1 MAKERA
7 LVLGGGGPVGIAWE
21 AGLAAGLK
29 EGGVDLARADFI
41 LGTSAGSFVG
51 AQLAGG
57 RDPASLAQAQIAM
70 GKAQQNEQK
79 ARDPNKPRPPAPD
92 LSPLMQL
99 MANAP
104 AGEPTPDFLQKFGAF
119 ALQAQTISEED
130 FLRTFGSIASGDR
143 GWPERFACT
152 AVDAESGHFR
162 MWSVRE
168 EIPLAHGIASSCSVP
183 GVYPPISINGRRWI
197 DGGMRSGTNADL
209 AAGHARVLVVAVV
222 AGDAKDPRAV
232 LTHQRLERERAAIH
246 AGGGQSELIT
256 PDAASLETFG
266 PNLLDARR
274 RADVAQAGIEQGRRE
289 AARLSAFWS

>member
-1 MAKERA
+1 MAKDRA

-70 GKAQQNEQK
+70 GKAQQNA
-79 ARDPNKPRPPAPD
+79 AREPGRPRPPAPD
-92 LSPLMQL
+92 LAPLLEL
-99 MANAP
+99 MAEAT
-104 AGEPTPDFLQKFGAF
+104 ADEPTPEFLQRLGAF
-119 ALQAQTISEED
+119 ALKARTISEAD
-130 FLRTFGSIASGDR
+130 FLRTFGSIAEGGR
-143 GWPERFACT
+143 PWPARFACT

-183 GVYPPISINGRRWI
+183 GVYPPIAINGRKWI

-209 AAGHARVLVVAVV
+209 AAGHRRVLIVAVI
-222 AGDAKDPRAV
+222 AGDGDPASARAAE
-232 LTHQRLERERAAIH
+232 RLARERAAIE
-246 AGGGQSELIT
+246 AGGGVSELIR

-289 AARLSAFWS
+289 AARLAAFWN